1 MSELLRMRAELAGE
15 DGIAV
20 STDAV
25 FSYPLHSHAY
35 FEMLYYEP
43 FDGEITVNDTTLV
56 PRQAMVVLMTPID
69 LHRITVR
76 DGREAHFIK
85 LAFTEDCL
93 GSYLAERLEGAVAVR
108 DADAYPILCDLFTR
122 AAAAENTEETVILMR
137 ALVLTLLQTGK
148 RLPSPPHP
156 RTHRAIA
163 RAVAIIQEEYVSD
176 LTLVALAERLGL
188 SPQHLSECF
197 TQYMGVPFSAYL
209 CETRLRHAA
218 AALRSTDLTVTEICY
233 ACGYRNLSHFLRSF
247 KRRYGITPREY
258 GKQ

>member
-1 MSELLRMRAELAGE
+1 MSELLRLGTGLTGA

-20 STDAV
+20 NADVV

-35 FEMLYYEP
+35 YEMLYYEP
-43 FDGEITVNDTTLV
+43 FDGEITVNETAIRPTV
-56 PRQAMVVLMTPID
+56 PMAVLMTPVD

-76 DGREAHFIK
+76 DSGGARFVK

-93 GSYLAERLEGAVAVR
+93 GSYLAERLDGAIAVR
-108 DADAYPILCDLFTR
+108 DADAHPILSSLFTR
-122 AAAAENTEETVILMR
+122 AAATENAEEAVILMR

-148 RLPSPPHP
+148 HLPSPPHP

-163 RAVAIIQEEYVSD
+163 RAAAIIQEEYAND
-176 LTLVALAERLGL
+176 LTLVELADRLSL

-209 CETRLRHAA
+209 CETRLRNAA
-218 AALRSTDLTVTEICY
+218 AALRSSDLTVTEICY

-247 KRRYGITPREY
+247 KRRYGVTPKEY
-258 GKQ
+258 GKR